1 MTKSRIVA
9 CLALVFSLQVSAYA
23 AAQDMAFDLEETESA
38 KPKKGSK
45 REHRHHRRKKSDKE
59 EAAPAP
65 SRGSAPAA
73 AEDAPVIAPDEE
85 EEVAGEEPGSR
96 KPASTSSESSGS
108 DSLMGDLAAE
118 DEKEAKPVG
127 EGGPKLAEVSE
138 EIYAVQQIYALRKN
152 RVELMPSVGFS
163 LNDPFVTHTN
173 IGVGLNYWIT
183 NVLAVGAN
191 INWYQGLES
200 EKDLNFHVRRSARLG
215 TRPTEFRF
223 GASLNMTYV
232 PVYGK
237 FSMFQRYIFQWD
249 AYLMGGIGVMQ
260 TKPVPVVDPQIRNF
274 DYTYKIS
281 ILNPA
286 IGLRVFVSKWLTVFG
301 ELRAYPYLEKLENL
315 NVGLGDTARANKKN
329 WLDDSSTLVINV
341 VASIGLTVYF
351 PFGFDYKLPK

>member
-9 CLALVFSLQVSAYA
+9 CLALAFSLQVSAYA
-23 AAQDMAFDLEETESA
+23 AAQDMKFDLDETESTS

-45 REHRHHRRKKSDKE
+45 REKRHHRKKGDDKPQ
-59 EAAPAP
+59 AAPAAT
-65 SRGSAPAA
+65 GAA
-73 AEDAPVIAPDEE
+73 AVEEEAPVISPDDETQ
-85 EEVAGEEPGSR
+85 P
-96 KPASTSSESSGS
+96 PASASESGG
-108 DSLMGDLAAE
+108 LIGDLAAE
-118 DEKEAKPVG
+118 DVTAPKPESEA
-127 EGGPKLAEVSE
+127 GPKPTEVSE

-237 FSMFQRYIFQWD
+237 FSMFRRYIFQWD

-274 DYTYKIS
+274 DYTYKVS
-281 ILNPA
+281 IVNPA

-301 ELRAYPYLEKLENL
+301 ELRAYPYLEKLESTS
-315 NVGLGDTARANKKN
+315 VGLGDTARKQKKN
-329 WLDDSSTLVINV
+329 WLDDSSTLIFNV

-351 PFGFDYKLPK
+351 PFGSDYKLPK

>member
-9 CLALVFSLQVSAYA
+9 CLALALSMQMSAYA

-38 KPKKGSK
+38 SSKPKKESRRERRHRK
-45 REHRHHRRKKSDKE
+45 RDKGGE
-59 EAAPAP
+59 E
-65 SRGSAPAA
+65 APAA
-73 AEDAPVIAPDEE
+73 APAAAPV
-85 EEVAGEEPGSR
+85 EEVPSGDDEIPGQEPGS
-96 KPASTSSESSGS
+96 ASSSAASSSEASEAGEGG
-108 DSLMGDLAAE
+108 LIGDLAA
-118 DEKEAKPVG
+118 DDTDAAKTTEA
-127 EGGPKLAEVSE
+127 GPKLAEVSE

-152 RVELMPSVGFS
+152 RIELMPSVGFT

-237 FSMFQRYIFQWD
+237 FAMFERYIFQWD

-260 TKPVPVVDPQIRNF
+260 TKPVPVVDPQIRGF
-274 DYTYKIS
+274 DYSYKLS

-286 IGLRVFVSKWLTVFG
+286 IGLRVFLSKWLTVFG

-315 NVGLGDTARANKKN
+315 NVGLGDQARATKKG
-329 WLDDSSTLVINV
+329 WLDDSPTIVFNV

>member
-1 MTKSRIVA
+1 
-9 CLALVFSLQVSAYA
+9 
-23 AAQDMAFDLEETESA
+23 FDLEETESA
-38 KPKKGSK
+38 GSKPKKGAK
-45 REHRHHRRKKSDKE
+45 REKHHRRKKGDKDTAAAAPSS
-59 EAAPAP
+59 AAPAA
-65 SRGSAPAA
+65 SD
-73 AEDAPVIAPDEE
+73 EEAPVISPDD
-85 EEVAGEEPGSR
+85 EVAGEEPGS
-96 KPASTSSESSGS
+96 ASAASGG

-118 DEKEAKPVG
+118 DTSAPKAEG
-127 EGGPKLAEVSE
+127 EGGPKLSEVSE

-152 RVELMPSVGFS
+152 RIELMPSVGFS

-237 FSMFQRYIFQWD
+237 FSMFRRYIFQWD

-286 IGLRVFVSKWLTVFG
+286 IGLRVFISKWLTVFG

-315 NVGLGDTARANKKN
+315 DVGLGETARQNDKK
-329 WLDDSSTLVINV
+329 WLDDSSTLVFNV